1 MITVKDGNP
10 KLNKGKAVV
19 GFDLGNSYSQLSYMY
34 LGEKEPS
41 TISLVTGTE
50 QYNIPTVLSKRS
62 HVGQWYYGKEAL
74 KSLESGCI
82 LVDDLFS
89 KAVRGEEV
97 LVEDEFYDPVA
108 LLTLFVKRALSLL
121 NMTVAAKDIEAF
133 IFTVDELNQR
143 VVEVLG
149 RVAGSLGLKCDVVT
163 YHSHIESFYH
173 YMLHQPKELWEYSVL
188 AFEYTDTLK
197 SMTFQ
202 STVNT
207 KPHVVVINT
216 EEYPQIDRVDWP
228 EDENAKAPVANELDS
243 KFKSVCENISN
254 GQDITTVYL
263 LGEGF
268 KEGWAKE
275 SLKVLC
281 RNRRVFQGNN
291 LYSKGACYAMYD
303 KLVPNDI
310 AKEYVYLG
318 EDKIKSNIGMKAIRR
333 GEDSYYAI
341 LDAGTAWYEAVADF
355 DMILDE
361 GNEFSLVVTS
371 LTGGRVIE
379 KPMILDGLPQRP
391 RGTTRLGFHIEMS
404 SVNTLQIEITDK
416 GFGEI
421 IKSSG
426 RAWNQSIII

>member
-1 MITVKDGNP
+1 MITVKDGNL

-19 GFDLGNSYSQLSYMY
+19 GFDLGHSYSQISYMY
-34 LGEKEPS
+34 LDENEPQ
-41 TISLVTGTE
+41 TISLVTGME
-50 QYNIPTVLSKRS
+50 QYNIPTVLSKRP

-74 KSLESGCI
+74 KTLDNGCI

-89 KAVRGEEV
+89 KAIRGEEV

-108 LLTLFVKRALSLL
+108 LLTLFIKRALSLL
-121 NMTVAAKDIEAF
+121 TMNVATKDIEAF

-149 RVAGSLGLKCDVVT
+149 RVSPALGLKCDIIT
-163 YHSHIESFYH
+163 YHSHLESFYH
-173 YMLHQPKELWEYSVL
+173 YMLHQPKELWEYKVL
-188 AFEYTDTLK
+188 AFEYNDDLK

-202 STVNT
+202 STANT
-207 KPHVVVINT
+207 KPHVVVIDT
-216 EEYPQIDRVDWP
+216 EEYSEFTRKDWP
-228 EDENAKAPVANELDS
+228 ENEQAKQRIADELDTS
-243 KFKSVCENISN
+243 FKNICEGIKDSLEV
-254 GQDITTVYL
+254 TTVYL
-263 LGEGF
+263 LGDGF

-303 KLVPNDI
+303 KLVPGEL

-318 EDKIKSNIGMKAIRR
+318 EDKIKSNIGMKALRR

-341 LDAGTAWYEAVADF
+341 LDAGTAWYEATADF

-361 GNEFSLVVTS
+361 GNEFSLVITS
-371 LTGGRVIE
+371 LTGGKIIE
-379 KPMILDGLPQRP
+379 KPMVLDGLPKRP

-404 SVNTLQIEITDK
+404 AVNTLQIEIIDK
-416 GFGEI
+416 GFGDI

-426 RAWNQSIII
+426 RAWNQNIVI

>member
-1 MITVKDGNP
+1 MITVKDGSI
-10 KLNKGKAVV
+10 KLNRGKAVV
-19 GFDLGNSYSQLSYMY
+19 GFDLGNTYSQISYMY
-34 LGEKEPS
+34 LDENEPQ

-74 KSLESGCI
+74 KSVENGCI
-82 LVDDLFS
+82 LVDDLFY

-121 NMTVAAKDIEAF
+121 NMSVATKDIDAF

-149 RVAGSLGLKCDVVT
+149 RVAPSLGLKCDIIT

-173 YMLHQPKELWEYSVL
+173 YMLHQPRELWEYKVL
-188 AFEYTDTLK
+188 AYEYNEDLK

-216 EEYPQIDRVDWP
+216 DTHPEIARIDWP
-228 EDENAKAPVANELDS
+228 EDEVSKARLANELDL
-243 KFKSVCENISN
+243 KFKNICENIYDASEV
-254 GQDITTVYL
+254 TTVYL
-263 LGEGF
+263 LGDGF

-303 KLVPNDI
+303 KLVPNDLS
-310 AKEYVYLG
+310 KEYVYLG

-341 LDAGTAWYEAVADF
+341 LDAGTAWYEANADF

-361 GNEFSLVVTS
+361 GNEFSLVITS
-371 LTGGRVIE
+371 LTGGRVVE
-379 KPMILDGLPQRP
+379 KPMVLDGLPKRP

-404 SVNTLQIEITDK
+404 AVNTLQIEIIDK

-426 RAWNQSIII
+426 RAWNQSIVI